1 MMTTAKRMQ
10 RMQRMLQ
17 DASLMPAATID
28 PSVHYQRRE
37 DRAMLL
43 LMAPALIVIVVLLV
57 VPLAWLSWASVWHD
71 GGFTIANYK
80 RIFTG
85 AYLDTFLLTFKLSFI
100 VTAITLLLGYPVAYF
115 AASISPRWSALVL
128 GMVILPFWTSV
139 LVRTYAWLVL
149 LQRTGLIN
157 KALLGMG
164 LIDRPLQLSYNQFG
178 TVIAMVHIL
187 LPFMV
192 LPLYSAMQKIPR
204 NLSQAGASLGGS
216 PVHVFLRVFL
226 PLSMS
231 GVLAGVTLV
240 FILCLGFYITPELM
254 GGGKSMMVSMIVSRN
269 VEIYN
274 SWGAASAVSVALLVC
289 VFAIFYAVS
298 RVIPLEKTLGAK

>member
-1 MMTTAKRMQ
+1 MHAVST
-10 RMQRMLQ
+10 
-17 DASLMPAATID
+17 D
-28 PSVHYQRRE
+28 PSVRHQQRE

-43 LMAPALIVIVVLLV
+43 LMAPALLVVVALLV
-57 VPLAWLSWASVWHD
+57 VPLAWLSWESIYHD
-71 GGFTIANYK
+71 GGFTLANYK
-80 RIFTG
+80 RVFTG
-85 AYLDTFLLTFKLSFI
+85 AYLDTFLLTFKLSLI
-100 VTAITLLLGYPVAYF
+100 VTVITLLLGYPVAYF

-128 GMVILPFWTSV
+128 GMVMLPFWTSV

-192 LPLYSAMQKIPR
+192 LPLYSAMQKIPA

-274 SWGAASAVSVALLVC
+274 SWGAASAVSVTLLVC

>member
-1 MMTTAKRMQ
+1 MFQDPT
-10 RMQRMLQ
+10 MLH
-17 DASLMPAATID
+17 ATTID
-28 PSVHYQRRE
+28 PAVRYQRRE
-37 DRAMLL
+37 DRMMLL
-43 LMAPALIVIVVLLV
+43 LMVPALLTIVVLLV
-57 VPLAWLSWASVWHD
+57 VPLAWLSWQSIYHD
-71 GGFTIANYK
+71 GAFTLVNY
-80 RIFTG
+80 RRVFTG

-100 VTAITLLLGYPVAYF
+100 VTAVTLLLGYPVAYF
-115 AASISPRWSALVL
+115 AASIPPRWSALVL

-192 LPLYSAMQKIPR
+192 LPLYSAMQKIPA

-216 PVHVFLRVFL
+216 PLHVFLRVFL

-240 FILCLGFYITPELM
+240 FVLCLGFYITPELM

-274 SWGAASAVSVALLVC
+274 SWGAASAVSVALLIC
-289 VFAIFYAVS
+289 VFAVFYAVS

>member
-1 MMTTAKRMQ
+1 
-10 RMQRMLQ
+10 
-17 DASLMPAATID
+17 MPASTID
-28 PSVHYQRRE
+28 PSVRHQQRE

-43 LMAPALIVIVVLLV
+43 LLAPALFVIVVLLV
-57 VPLAWLSWASVWHD
+57 VPLAWLSWQSIWHD
-71 GGFTIANYK
+71 GGFTLANYQ
-80 RIFTG
+80 RMFTG
-85 AYLDTFLLTFKLSFI
+85 TYLDTFLLTFKLSFI

-115 AASISPRWSALVL
+115 ATSLPPKLSALIL

-149 LQRTGLIN
+149 LQRTGLVN
-157 KALLGMG
+157 KALMASG
-164 LIDRPLQLSYNQFG
+164 LIDHPIQLAYNQFG
-178 TVIAMVHIL
+178 TIIAMVHIL

-192 LPLYSAMQKIPR
+192 LPLYSAMQKIPS

-216 PVHVFLRVFL
+216 PLHVFWRVFL

-231 GVLAGVTLV
+231 GVVAGVTLV

-254 GGGKSMMVSMIVSRN
+254 GGGKSIMVSMVVSRN

-274 SWGAASAVSVALLVC
+274 SWGAASAVSVVLLIC
-289 VFAIFYAVS
+289 VFAIFYAAS
-298 RVIPLEKTLGAK
+298 RVIRLEKTLGAK

>member
-1 MMTTAKRMQ
+1 MQTATM
-10 RMQRMLQ
+10 
-17 DASLMPAATID
+17 D
-28 PSVHYQRRE
+28 PSVRHQQRE

-43 LMAPALIVIVVLLV
+43 LLAPALFVVVVLLV
-57 VPLAWLSWASVWHD
+57 VPLAWLSWQSIWHD
-71 GGFTIANYK
+71 GGFTLVNYQ

-85 AYLDTFLLTFKLSFI
+85 TYLDTFLMTFKLSVI
-100 VTAITLLLGYPVAYF
+100 VTGVTLLLGYPVAYF
-115 AASISPRWSALVL
+115 AASVSPRWSALIL

-157 KALLGMG
+157 KALLATG
-164 LIDRPLQLSYNQFG
+164 LVDRPVQLAYNQFG
-178 TVIAMVHIL
+178 TILAMVHIL

-192 LPLYSAMQKIPR
+192 LPLYSAMQKIPA

-216 PVHVFLRVFL
+216 PLHVFWRVFL

-231 GVLAGVTLV
+231 GVVAGVTLV
-240 FILCLGFYITPELM
+240 FVLCLGFYITPELM
-254 GGGKSMMVSMIVSRN
+254 GGGKSIMVSMVVSRN

-274 SWGAASAVSVALLVC
+274 SWGAASAVSVVLLLC
-289 VFAIFYAVS
+289 VFAIFYAAS

>member
-1 MMTTAKRMQ
+1 MMTTAKRIFQEPTLMQ
-10 RMQRMLQ
+10 T
-17 DASLMPAATID
+17 AALD
-28 PSVHYQRRE
+28 PSVRHQQRE

-43 LMAPALIVIVVLLV
+43 LLAPALFVVVVLLV
-57 VPLAWLSWASVWHD
+57 VPLAWLSWQSVWHD
-71 GGFTIANYK
+71 GGFTLVNYQ

-85 AYLDTFLLTFKLSFI
+85 TYLDTFLLTFKLSAI
-100 VTAITLLLGYPVAYF
+100 VTGMTLLLGYPVAYF
-115 AASISPRWSALVL
+115 AASVSPRWSALIL

-157 KALLGMG
+157 KALLEMG
-164 LIDRPLQLSYNQFG
+164 LVDRPVQLAYNQFG
-178 TVIAMVHIL
+178 TVLAMAHIL

-192 LPLYSAMQKIPR
+192 LPLYSAMQKIPA

-216 PVHVFLRVFL
+216 PWHVFWRVFL

-231 GVLAGVTLV
+231 GVVAGVTLV
-240 FILCLGFYITPELM
+240 FVLCLGFYITPELM
-254 GGGKSMMVSMIVSRN
+254 GGGKSIMVSMVVSRN

-274 SWGAASAVSVALLVC
+274 SWGAASAVSVVLLVC
-289 VFAIFYAVS
+289 VFAIFYAAS

>member
-1 MMTTAKRMQ
+1 MMTIAKRI
-10 RMQRMLQ
+10 LE
-17 DASLMPAATID
+17 DATPMHAAATD
-28 PSVHYQRRE
+28 PSVRHQRRE

-43 LMAPALIVIVVLLV
+43 LMAPALFVVIVLLV
-57 VPLAWLSWASVWHD
+57 VPLAWLSWQSIYHEGA
-71 GGFTIANYK
+71 FTLVNY
-80 RIFTG
+80 RRVFTG
-85 AYLDTFLLTFKLSFI
+85 AYLDTFLLTFKLSII
-100 VTAITLLLGYPVAYF
+100 VTGVTLLLGYPVAYF
-115 AASISPRWSALVL
+115 AASVSPRWSALIL

-164 LIDRPLQLSYNQFG
+164 LIERPLQLSYNQFG
-178 TVIAMVHIL
+178 TIIAMVHIL

-192 LPLYSAMQKIPR
+192 LPLYSAMQKIPP

-216 PVHVFLRVFL
+216 PLHVFMRVFL
-226 PLSMS
+226 PLSMG
-231 GVLAGVTLV
+231 GVVAGVTLV
-240 FILCLGFYITPELM
+240 FVLCLGFYITPELM

-274 SWGAASAVSVALLVC
+274 SWGAASSVSVVLLLC
-289 VFAIFYAVS
+289 VFAIFWLAS
-298 RVIPLEKTLGAK
+298 RVIPLEKTLRAK

>member
-1 MMTTAKRMQ
+1 MMTTAKRI
-10 RMQRMLQ
+10 LQ
-17 DASLMPAATID
+17 DPALMQTVATD
-28 PSVHYQRRE
+28 PSVRHQQRE

-43 LMAPALIVIVVLLV
+43 LLAPALFVVIVLLV
-57 VPLAWLSWASVWHD
+57 VPLAWLSWQSIWHD
-71 GGFTIANYK
+71 GGFTLVNYQ

-85 AYLDTFLLTFKLSFI
+85 TYLDTFLMTFKLSVI
-100 VTAITLLLGYPVAYF
+100 VTGVTLLLGYPVAYF
-115 AASISPRWSALVL
+115 AASVSPRWSALIL

-157 KALLGMG
+157 KALLATG
-164 LIDRPLQLSYNQFG
+164 LVDRPVQLAYNQFG
-178 TVIAMVHIL
+178 TILAMVHIL

-192 LPLYSAMQKIPR
+192 LPLYSAMQKIPA

-216 PVHVFLRVFL
+216 PLHVFWRVFL

-231 GVLAGVTLV
+231 GVVAGATLV
-240 FILCLGFYITPELM
+240 FVLCLGFYITPELM
-254 GGGKSMMVSMIVSRN
+254 GGGKSIMVSMVVSRN

-274 SWGAASAVSVALLVC
+274 SWGAASAVSVVLLLC
-289 VFAIFYAVS
+289 VFAIFYAAS

>member
-1 MMTTAKRMQ
+1 MHAVST
-10 RMQRMLQ
+10 
-17 DASLMPAATID
+17 D
-28 PSVHYQRRE
+28 PSVRHQQRE

-43 LMAPALIVIVVLLV
+43 LMAPALLVVVVLLV
-57 VPLAWLSWASVWHD
+57 VPLAWLSWESIYHD
-71 GGFTIANYK
+71 GGFTLANYK
-80 RIFTG
+80 RVFTG
-85 AYLDTFLLTFKLSFI
+85 AYLDTFLLTFKLSLI
-100 VTAITLLLGYPVAYF
+100 VTVITLLLGYPVAYF

-128 GMVILPFWTSV
+128 GMVMLPFWTSV

-192 LPLYSAMQKIPR
+192 LPLYSAMQKIPA

>member
-1 MMTTAKRMQ
+1 MMTTAR
-10 RMQRMLQ
+10 RILQ
-17 DASLMPAATID
+17 DTAVTHASTLD
-28 PSVHYQRRE
+28 PTVRHQRRE

-43 LMAPALIVIVVLLV
+43 LMAPALLVVIVLLV
-57 VPLAWLSWASVWHD
+57 APLAWLSWQSFMHD
-71 GGFTIANYK
+71 GAFSLVNYK
-80 RIFTG
+80 RVFTG

-100 VTAITLLLGYPVAYF
+100 VTVVTLLLGYPVAYF

-178 TVIAMVHIL
+178 TIIAMVHIL

-192 LPLYSAMQKIPR
+192 LPLFSAMQKIAP

-216 PVHVFLRVFL
+216 PLHVFLRVFL

-240 FILCLGFYITPELM
+240 FVLCLGFYITPELM

-274 SWGAASAVSVALLVC
+274 SWGAASSVSVVLLIC
-289 VFAIFYAVS
+289 VFAVFYAVT

>member
-1 MMTTAKRMQ
+1 MMTTAKRI
-10 RMQRMLQ
+10 LQ
-17 DASLMPAATID
+17 DTAVMQAATID
-28 PSVHYQRRE
+28 PSVRHQRRE
-37 DRAMLL
+37 DRTMLL
-43 LMAPALIVIVVLLV
+43 LMAPALLVIVVLLV
-57 VPLAWLSWASVWHD
+57 APLAWLSWQSFYHD
-71 GGFTIANYK
+71 GVFSLVNY
-80 RIFTG
+80 RRVFTG
-85 AYLDTFLLTFKLSFI
+85 AYLDTFLLTFKLSLI

-157 KALLGMG
+157 KALLGAG

-178 TVIAMVHIL
+178 TIIAMVHIL

-192 LPLYSAMQKIPR
+192 LPLYSAMQKIPP

-216 PVHVFLRVFL
+216 PLHVFWRVFL

-240 FILCLGFYITPELM
+240 FVLCLGFYITPELM
-254 GGGKSMMVSMIVSRN
+254 GGGKSMIVSMIVSRN

-274 SWGAASAVSVALLVC
+274 SWGAASSVSVVLLIC
-289 VFAIFYAVS
+289 VFAIFYGVS

>member
-1 MMTTAKRMQ
+1 MTTAKRMFQ
-10 RMQRMLQ
+10 DPTMLH
-17 DASLMPAATID
+17 ATTID
-28 PSVHYQRRE
+28 PAVRHQRRE
-37 DRAMLL
+37 DRTMLL
-43 LMAPALIVIVVLLV
+43 LMVPALLTIVVLLV
-57 VPLAWLSWASVWHD
+57 VPLAWLSWQSIYHD
-71 GGFTIANYK
+71 GAFTLVNY
-80 RIFTG
+80 RRVFTG

-100 VTAITLLLGYPVAYF
+100 VTAVTLLLGYPVAYF
-115 AASISPRWSALVL
+115 AASIPPRWSALVL
-128 GMVILPFWTSV
+128 GMIILPFWTSV

-192 LPLYSAMQKIPR
+192 LPLYSAMQKIPA

-216 PVHVFLRVFL
+216 PLHVFLRVFL

-240 FILCLGFYITPELM
+240 FVLCLGFYITPELM

-274 SWGAASAVSVALLVC
+274 SWGAASSVSVVLLIC

>member
-1 MMTTAKRMQ
+1 
-10 RMQRMLQ
+10 MLH
-17 DASLMPAATID
+17 ATTID
-28 PSVHYQRRE
+28 PAVRHQRRE
-37 DRAMLL
+37 DRTMLL
-43 LMAPALIVIVVLLV
+43 LMVPALLTIVVLLV
-57 VPLAWLSWASVWHD
+57 VPLAWLSWQSIYHD
-71 GGFTIANYK
+71 GAFTLVNY
-80 RIFTG
+80 RRVFTG

-100 VTAITLLLGYPVAYF
+100 VTAVTLLLGYPVAYF
-115 AASISPRWSALVL
+115 AASIPPRWSALVL
-128 GMVILPFWTSV
+128 GMIILPFWTSV

-192 LPLYSAMQKIPR
+192 LPLYSAMQKIPA

-216 PVHVFLRVFL
+216 PLHVFLRVFL

-240 FILCLGFYITPELM
+240 FVLCLGFYITPELM

-274 SWGAASAVSVALLVC
+274 SWGAASSVSVVLLIC

>member
-1 MMTTAKRMQ
+1 MHTAT
-10 RMQRMLQ
+10 L
-17 DASLMPAATID
+17 D
-28 PSVHYQRRE
+28 PSVRHQRRE
-37 DRAMLL
+37 DRTMLL
-43 LMAPALIVIVVLLV
+43 LMAPALLVIVVLLV
-57 VPLAWLSWASVWHD
+57 APLAWLSWQSFYHD
-71 GGFTIANYK
+71 GALSLANYE
-80 RIFTG
+80 RVFTG

-157 KALLGMG
+157 KTLLAMG

-178 TVIAMVHIL
+178 TIIAMVHIL

-192 LPLYSAMQKIPR
+192 LPLYSAMQKIPQ

-216 PVHVFLRVFL
+216 PLHVFLRVFL

-240 FILCLGFYITPELM
+240 FVLCLGFYITPELM

-274 SWGAASAVSVALLVC
+274 SWGAASSVSVVLLIC

>member
-1 MMTTAKRMQ
+1 MTTAKRMFQ
-10 RMQRMLQ
+10 DPTMLH
-17 DASLMPAATID
+17 AAAID
-28 PSVHYQRRE
+28 PAVRHQRRE
-37 DRAMLL
+37 DRTMLL
-43 LMAPALIVIVVLLV
+43 LMVPALLTIVVLLV
-57 VPLAWLSWASVWHD
+57 VPLAWLSWQSIYHD
-71 GGFTIANYK
+71 GAFTLVNY
-80 RIFTG
+80 RRVFTG

-100 VTAITLLLGYPVAYF
+100 VTAVTLLLGYPVAYF
-115 AASISPRWSALVL
+115 AASLPPRWSALVL

-157 KALLGMG
+157 KALLGLG
-164 LIDRPLQLSYNQFG
+164 LIERPLQLSYNQFG

-192 LPLYSAMQKIPR
+192 LPLYSAMQKIPA

-216 PVHVFLRVFL
+216 PLHVFLRVFL

-231 GVLAGVTLV
+231 GVLAGATLV
-240 FILCLGFYITPELM
+240 FVLCLGFYITPELM

-274 SWGAASAVSVALLVC
+274 SWGAASAVSVALLIC
-289 VFAIFYAVS
+289 VFAVFYAVS
-298 RVIPLEKTLGAK
+298 RVIPLEKTLGAR

>member
-1 MMTTAKRMQ
+1 MTIAK
-10 RMQRMLQ
+10 RMLQ
-17 DASLMPAATID
+17 DPTMMPSATTD
-28 PSVHYQRRE
+28 PSVRYRQRE

-43 LMAPALIVIVVLLV
+43 LMTPALLVAVVLVV
-57 VPLAWLSWASVWHD
+57 VPLAWLSWQSIYQD
-71 GGFTIANYK
+71 GGFTLANY
-80 RIFTG
+80 RRVFTE
-85 AYLDTFLLTFKLSFI
+85 AYLSTFVLTFRLSLI
-100 VTAITLLLGYPVAYF
+100 VTALTLLLGYPVAYF

-164 LIDRPLQLSYNQFG
+164 LIDRPLQLSYNQLG

-192 LPLYSAMQKIPR
+192 LPLYSAMQKIPA

-216 PVHVFLRVFL
+216 PWHVFLRVFL

-231 GVLAGVTLV
+231 GVLAGATLV
-240 FILCLGFYITPELM
+240 FVLCLGFYITPELM

-269 VEIYN
+269 VDIYN
-274 SWGAASAVSVALLVC
+274 SWGAASSVSVVLLIC
-289 VFAIFYAVS
+289 VFAVFYAVS